1 MNDLYGVTWGDPRLY
16 DLVLNT
22 DRISVESCVEQI
34 SALVRRPEFAETPE
48 SKALLANM
56 TLEARVRVAFK
67 DHAATNDISI
77 TVVADEGKL
86 TLQGIV
92 LNSEERTQ
100 TESVAAGVAGVVS
113 VDNQLRLMASSR
125 RFASAKYT

>member
-1 MNDLYGVTWGDPRLY
+1 VTWGDPRLY

-34 SALVRRPEFAETPE
+34 ATLVRRPEFAETPQ

-56 TLEARVRVAFK
+56 TLEARIQVAFK
-67 DHAATNDISI
+67 DHAATDDISI
-77 TVVADEGKL
+77 TVSANEGKV

-92 LNSEERTQ
+92 LNNEERSQ
-100 TESVAAGVAGVVS
+100 AELVAAGVAGVVS

-125 RFASAKYT
+125 RFASAKY